1 MQFMLVGSW
10 AGVTYLCYTVLIS
23 PNKDETAVHCC
34 DPALSVLVM
43 FGVWKRLSRSISLAV
58 TVFTFLFL
66 LADYISC
73 RSYVGRVYRMWSLAV
88 SRFSMPL
95 AMIITR
101 KWIYVFSFLSY
112 IGMGLRSSAI
122 NLAFCCCVR
131 NIYLPNVRDLNDKKI
146 ETKKWTPV
154 LQATIITRLM
164 EMTSLEQIISRK
176 RPINKELVGFDCVKC
191 GREDS
196 KIFRKNYMQSVL
208 KQRTGRHNRT

>member
-1 MQFMLVGSW
+1 MDTGRPARVYAYAHCIISTELDIVKRS
-10 AGVTYLCYTVLIS
+10 LCNLCALALGLTLHVFATQCSVMS
-23 PNKDETAVHCC
+23 PNKDKTAVHCC

-58 TVFTFLFL
+58 IVFTFLFL

-146 ETKKWTPV
+146 ETKKWN
-154 LQATIITRLM
+154 
-164 EMTSLEQIISRK
+164 S
-176 RPINKELVGFDCVKC
+176 
-191 GREDS
+191 
-196 KIFRKNYMQSVL
+196 SVASHHYYEVNGNDKL
-208 KQRTGRHNRT
+208 GERDR